1 MGERLLTE
9 GRLGPPVWRDR
20 HQPALTNCITLCA
33 TPPSPPSHHHS
44 ASPLLIHTQR
54 EFKVIKQEEILQE
67 QDKLISDVSTLLD
80 VPHSCAGIML
90 RHFRWDSE
98 KLNEKY
104 WEDPTKVQVAAGVQH
119 MGTLA
124 EKIDPETVRRRRR
137 RRIGE
142 EEGRGL
148 GVQEEGRRQ

>member
-1 MGERLLTE
+1 
-9 GRLGPPVWRDR
+9 
-20 HQPALTNCITLCA
+20 
-33 TPPSPPSHHHS
+33 
-44 ASPLLIHTQR
+44 
-54 EFKVIKQEEILQE
+54 
-67 QDKLISDVSTLLD
+67 
-80 VPHSCAGIML
+80 ML